1 MIDNLVILKGR
12 LTADVELKTTP
23 NGKSVCSFTLAVDR
37 GYGDNR
43 ATDFITCVAW
53 EQRAEFIS
61 KYFNKGNEIRI
72 LGEINTRKW
81 QDQNG
86 NNRTAFEIRV
96 QESGF
101 CGSKNNNAQDN
112 TQNSYAQ
119 PQNDFTEMGEIDGD
133 LPFQWGV
140 IMDKATQRNKI
151 LAYCEKHGSITVRDA
166 FTELN
171 INSPTKRISEL
182 RNSGKYTVRSVD
194 ESKTDDAG
202 NKTRWKRYFIG
213 VKQ

>member
-37 GYGDNR
+37 GFGDNR
-43 ATDFITCVAW
+43 TTDFINCVAW

-61 KYFNKGNEIRI
+61 KYFNKGSEIRI

-112 TQNSYAQ
+112 TQNSYSQ
-119 PQNDFTEMGEIDGD
+119 PTQDDFAEMGEIDGD
-133 LPFQWGV
+133 LPF
-140 IMDKATQRNKI
+140 N
-151 LAYCEKHGSITVRDA
+151 
-166 FTELN
+166 
-171 INSPTKRISEL
+171 
-182 RNSGKYTVRSVD
+182 
-194 ESKTDDAG
+194 
-202 NKTRWKRYFIG
+202 
-213 VKQ
+213 